1 MTDFDRNFQRPF
13 KQPRPNSANMRAGL
27 RWAAEMT
34 LGPGAAGIGR
44 ELIGR
49 IEGVLGPLLDMV
61 DVPHAS
67 SDELMRIF
75 GRDNEM
81 LHSRMTYDPV
91 VAFLVH
97 AILDQRRELERL
109 DPDRQDRADAEAAI
123 AKAYATKTD
132 LTAQAIEDLRG

>member
-1 MTDFDRNFQRPF
+1 MTDFDRMFTRTFNP
-13 KQPRPNSANMRAGL
+13 PRPNSANMRAGL
-27 RWAAEMT
+27 RWAAETT
-34 LGPGAAGIGR
+34 LGPGASGISR

-61 DVPHAS
+61 DVPHGS

-81 LHSRMTYDPV
+81 LHSRMMYDPV

-97 AILDQRRELERL
+97 AILDQRRELERV
-109 DPDRQDRADAEAAI
+109 DPERQDRAEADAI
-123 AKAYATKTD
+123 AKAYAAKTD
-132 LTAQAIEDLRG
+132 LTAEAIEDLRG

>member
-1 MTDFDRNFQRPF
+1 MTFDRMFQHRPPP
-13 KQPRPNSANMRAGL
+13 PRPNSENMRAGL
-27 RWAAEMT
+27 RWAAETT
-34 LGPGAAGIGR
+34 LGPGATGISR

-67 SDELMRIF
+67 SDELNRIF
-75 GRDNEM
+75 GRHNEM
-81 LHSRMTYDPV
+81 LHARMTYDPV

-97 AILDQRRELERL
+97 AILDQRRVLERL
-109 DPDRQDRADAEAAI
+109 DPDFIDRADADAAI
-123 AKAYATKTD
+123 ARDYATKTD